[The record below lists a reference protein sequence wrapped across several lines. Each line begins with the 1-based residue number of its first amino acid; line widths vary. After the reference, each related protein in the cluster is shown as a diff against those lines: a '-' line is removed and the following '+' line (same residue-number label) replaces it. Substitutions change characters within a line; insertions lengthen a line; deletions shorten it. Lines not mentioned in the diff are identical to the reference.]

1 MGPEPCVGSLLRCY
15 SDLEY
20 HLKRE
25 RQVEGI
31 ARAKTAGRY
40 KGRKPL
46 HGTRIA
52 EIRRIRADG
61 LRPADIARQLRVDRT
76 SVYKYLD
83 GAHLAAEQPAT

>member
-1 MGPEPCVGSLLRCY
+1 MLGVFAEF
-15 SDLEY
+15 EY

-46 HGTRIA
+46 DATRIA
-52 EIRRIRADG
+52 EIRRMRAGG
-61 LRPADIARQLRVDRT
+61 LRPADIALRLRVGRT
-76 SVYKYLD
+76 SVHKYLD
-83 GAHLAAEQPAT
+83 GVRLAAEQPAT